1 MLETDRT
8 SRTEE
13 SRMANQIYQDVQNNS
28 MQGQVNQFMQNPFQ
42 FLMNRKINIPAE
54 YQNSPHDAVQ
64 YLLNNGQ
71 MQQGPFNKVFSTLQ
85 KMGFK
90 F

>member
-1 MLETDRT
+1 
-8 SRTEE
+8 
-13 SRMANQIYQDVQNNS
+13 MANQIYQDIQNNS
-28 MQGQVNQFMQNPFQ
+28 PQGQFNAFKSNPFN
-42 FLMNRKINIPAE
+42 FLMQRNINIPSE
-54 YQNSPHDAVQ
+54 YQNDPHSAVQ

-71 MQQGPFNKVFSTLQ
+71 MNQGAFNKLYGILQ

>member
-1 MLETDRT
+1 MLEAN
-8 SRTEE
+8 
-13 SRMANQIYQDVQNNS
+13 RMANQIFQDIQNNS
-28 MQGQVNQFMQNPFQ
+28 AQGQFQTFMNNPFD
-42 FLMNRKINIPAE
+42 FLMRKNVNIPSE
-54 YQNSPHDAVQ
+54 YQQDPHSAVQ

-71 MQQGPFNKVFSTLQ
+71 MNQGAFNKVYGILQ